1 MKEKSDRE
9 TGPEFSLDQWLDT
22 AVRGIRFGPD
32 RRAVRAELY
41 GHLEDKIADLRRIFP
56 DLTDQEAQE
65 RALAGM
71 GDAAEIGKQLARVHR
86 PWLGYLWRVSQVLLA
101 LCLVWYL
108 GFNISLGDDGWPGG
122 DDSDFE
128 WWDFDGLPY
137 DAGLIDWY
145 REIYLPGDDP
155 DQLLTLSPDLT
166 TRIGGQNVSLLRGAL
181 WEEDGGARVLYLHLR
196 VDSWKFWELGELEGD
211 WLTITDDRGNTYGLG
226 LEGPKTELGGLLSS
240 LSGRGYGPFHHC
252 YVLKLWG
259 IDPEAERLR
268 LDYGPVGS
276 LFSFTVDFEEGAA

>member
-1 MKEKSDRE
+1 MDDH
-9 TGPEFSLDQWLDT
+9 TFQTWLDT

-32 RRAVRAELY
+32 RRAARAELY

-56 DLTDQEAQE
+56 DLKREEAE
-65 RALAGM
+65 DMALSQM
-71 GDAAEIGKQLARVHR
+71 GDPDAICRELARLHR

-101 LCLVWYL
+101 LCLIWYL

-145 REIYLPGDDP
+145 RELYLPGDDP

-196 VDSWKFWELGELEGD
+196 VDSWKFWELGELAED
-211 WLTITDDRGNTYGLG
+211 WLTITDDRGNAYGLG

-259 IDPEAERLR
+259 IDPEAEQLR
-268 LDYGPVGS
+268 LDYGPADA
-276 LFSFTVDFEEGAA
+276 LFSFSVDLKEGAA